1 MSEFPR
7 PEEPPANRNRPLLKP
22 IDVKKMARVPYM
34 TILRW
39 LTLGHPRAG
48 VLASID
54 LAEHGKRH
62 SYRIRVE
69 DWEAFQQRLR
79 TQNAA
84 LDETSSNICS

>member
-1 MSEFPR
+1 MSEFSR
-7 PEEPPANRNRPLLKP
+7 PEEPPANWSRPLLKP
-22 IDVKKMARVPYM
+22 IDVKRMARAPYM
-34 TILRW
+34 TILRR

-69 DWEAFQQRLR
+69 DWDASQQRLR

>member
-1 MSEFPR
+1 
-7 PEEPPANRNRPLLKP
+7 
-22 IDVKKMARVPYM
+22 M

-54 LAEHGKRH
+54 LAEDGKRH

-84 LDETSSNICS
+84 MDETSSNNCS